1 MVFINNLSFLLKG
14 SKYDIIEKVYVEQFR
29 MMQKC
34 ILSDVTY
41 LILPVIVVVDDV
53 VVDDVVVDDVGRGV
67 GQGHR

>member
-1 MVFINNLSFLLKG
+1 
-14 SKYDIIEKVYVEQFR
+14 

-41 LILPVIVVVDDV
+41 LILSVIVVVDDV
-53 VVDDVVVDDVGRGV
+53 VVADVVVADVVVADVVVDDVGRGV